1 MIKTLSPFSFFQ
13 IVHFFTEKEVL
24 KFWRIKIIKAPTLQL
39 TDL

>member
-1 MIKTLSPFSFFQ
+1 MIKILSPFSFQ
-13 IVHFFTEKEVL
+13 IVRYFTEKEVL